1 MPTWGEILKE
11 VQAELPNRPDALDF
25 VRRKYLSALSAY
37 TGRSTILYATR
48 WSQDQQLDPAL
59 TSIGPEDVQG
69 FMEVVHG
76 LPSDR
81 GLDLILHSPGGSAE
95 VTEAIVDYLRAKFI
109 DIRVLVPQAAMSAA
123 TMLACAA
130 DEIVMGKHSSL
141 GPIDPQMI
149 VNVPGSGRIA
159 VPAQSVLDQFE
170 LASKAALNGQG
181 APWYPILQMYGPAL
195 IVQCQNA
202 IALASSLVATW
213 LERYMFAGELDAAAK
228 AKSIAEHLADHG
240 KHKTHSRFF
249 SAATAESIGL
259 KVRSFESDQQLQD
272 LVLSVFH
279 AATHTM
285 SATPCVKIIE
295 NHLGRGFFKQHL
307 TMPFAQQILQ
317 PG

>member
-1 MPTWGEILKE
+1 MPSWGEILKE
-11 VQAELPNRPDALDF
+11 ISVELPTRPDAFDF
-25 VRRKYLSALSAY
+25 VRRKYLSALSTY

-76 LPSDR
+76 LPANC

-95 VTEAIVDYLRAKFI
+95 VTEAIVDYLRAKFTN
-109 DIRVLVPQAAMSAA
+109 IRVLIPQAAMSAA

-130 DEIVMGKHSSL
+130 NEIVMGKHSSL

-202 IALASSLVATW
+202 IALASTLVASW
-213 LERYMFAGELDAAAK
+213 LERYMFADDPNGADKAK
-228 AKSIAEHLADHG
+228 AIAEYLADHG
-240 KHKTHSRFF
+240 IHKTHSRFF

-272 LVLSVFH
+272 LTLSVFH

-295 NHLGRGFFKQHL
+295 NHLGRGFFKQHM
-307 TMPFAQQILQ
+307 TMQFAPQIIQ